1 MSKVVL
7 DGSMA
12 LSWVLADEKTD
23 QSEAVRKIIEEG
35 AEVRVPSLWPL
46 EVANALLVAERRKR
60 ISQTDTTS
68 ALAALAKLPVEIDSE
83 TGQRA
88 GRDIIALARQHSLS
102 VYDASYLE
110 LVTRQSAVLAS
121 LDEALRKAA
130 EKLRVPLLPET
141 L

>member
-23 QSEAVRKIIEEG
+23 QSEAVRKIIEQG

-60 ISQTDTTS
+60 ISQTDTTI
-68 ALAALAKLPVEIDSE
+68 ALEALAKLPIEFDSE

-88 GRDIIALARQHSLS
+88 GRDTIALARQHSLS
-102 VYDASYLE
+102 VYDAAYLE
-110 LVTRQSAVLAS
+110 LVTRQGAVLAS

-130 EKLRVPLLPET
+130 EKLKVPLLPEI

>member
-102 VYDASYLE
+102 VYDAACLE
-110 LVTRQSAVLAS
+110 LVVRQSAALAS

-130 EKLRVPLLPET
+130 EKLKVPLLPET